1 MHVYTL
7 LQAISEN
14 DHASYVHLHHGN
26 SKLVEVRIILT
37 SKPRQNALES
47 EEWPLFVVKKKL
59 HNLVASHEMNNV

>member
-1 MHVYTL
+1 MHMCINT
-7 LQAISEN
+7 
-14 DHASYVHLHHGN
+14 HGN

-47 EEWPLFVVKKKL
+47 EEWPLFVVEKKL